1 MKEFKKKKIKIWGK
15 KTERANKKRT
25 NMWAWVTQHDWDYYK
40 KSKAF
45 GLDLGPCA

>member
-25 NMWAWVTQHDWDYYK
+25 NM
-40 KSKAF
+40 
-45 GLDLGPCA
+45 